1 MKWLILLLAF
11 FASDPSGELI
21 ISETSDY
28 VEINHVYREDLAEQE
43 YKKRMI
49 QVIWWEWKNSVLLP
63 VKDSLGKETGHW
75 RRSGCFIVRDFRVI
89 WSESSSPQ
97 QTLSIAPRREGKD
110 YICLFY
116 DKDNGVIRRIRS
128 GWLII
133 THTINDR
140 EIDNRQVIR
149 VENRNKLINP
159 QKN

>member
-1 MKWLILLLAF
+1 
-11 FASDPSGELI
+11 
-21 ISETSDY
+21 
-28 VEINHVYREDLAEQE
+28 VYRNDLTEKD

-63 VKDSLGKETGHW
+63 VKDSLGNETGNW
-75 RRSGCFIVRDFRVI
+75 RRSGCFIVRDYRVI

-97 QTLSIAPRREGKD
+97 QKLSITPRREGKN

-116 DKDNGVIRRIRS
+116 DKDNRVIRMVRS
-128 GWLII
+128 GWLIT

-140 EIDNRQVIR
+140 EIDNRRVIR
-149 VENRNKLINP
+149 LENRNKLINP